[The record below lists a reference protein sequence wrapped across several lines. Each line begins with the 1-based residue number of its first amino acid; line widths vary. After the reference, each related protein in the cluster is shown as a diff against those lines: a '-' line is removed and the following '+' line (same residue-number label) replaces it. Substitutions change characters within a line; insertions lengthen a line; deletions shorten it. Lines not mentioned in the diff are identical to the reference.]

1 MRYAYPCD
9 LNPEEDGGFYVVFP
23 DVRGALTNGKDREEA
38 LEMAQD
44 ALTIILSSHVENW
57 EDVPTPSPLEP
68 GQEFVA
74 LEPTAAAK
82 LELYIAMREQ
92 GISQSELA
100 LRLDIPESDVH
111 DLLILDRHT
120 NISMV
125 LDALRAIGCSM
136 VFADFAS
143 IYHSQ
148 ADSSEFPAKVR

>member
-1 MRYAYPCD
+1 MPYAYPCE
-9 LNPEEDGGFYVVFP
+9 LNPEEGGGFYVVFP

-57 EDVPTPSPLEP
+57 EDIPPPSPLGPE
-68 GQEFVA
+68 QELVE

-92 GISQSELA
+92 GISKSELA
-100 LRLDIPESDVH
+100 LRLDIPESNVH

-120 NISMV
+120 HISMV
-125 LDALRAIGCSM
+125 LDALRAIGCNL
-136 VFADFAS
+136 VFADFDS
-143 IYHSQ
+143 IHHSQ
-148 ADSSEFPAKVR
+148 ADSSEFPATVR

>member
-9 LNPEEDGGFYVVFP
+9 LNPEEGGGFYVVFP

-92 GISQSELA
+92 GISPSELA
-100 LRLDIPESDVH
+100 LRLDIPESNVH

-143 IYHSQ
+143 IHHFR